1 MHVEMQCKQE
11 PAGSAIDQGWNPWR
25 TYTGAAAAIIIYI
38 GFVFG
43 TGLPVDRSL
52 VVGSCL
58 AYTLDPA
65 FSLSHSVKPHAS
77 SKLTASQATWMKKK
91 EKKNKDL
98 DWIY

>member
-11 PAGSAIDQGWNPWR
+11 PAGSAIDQELESM
-25 TYTGAAAAIIIYI
+25 TYVYRRRPPLAAASIIIYM

-43 TGLPVDRSL
+43 TGLQVDRSL

-77 SKLTASQATWMKKK
+77 Q
-91 EKKNKDL
+91 
-98 DWIY
+98 